1 MKQDLSNFAYSD
13 FFLCFNCP
21 FLPFFYIRVVKKHSK
36 IVNKSKFLI
45 ILFNANTFLC
55 YNCSFSVLIDKV
67 HNRIK
72 KTIWPGSSISANFS
86 SLACQLCQSYPTIS
100 QPGIELVASHSP
112 LGLIEYLMHYRS
124 KLYDIVCSVFLYRN
138 EIVDY
143 IPVWYFLFLFVLFYF
158 TRHLTSR

>member
-1 MKQDLSNFAYSD
+1 MT
-13 FFLCFNCP
+13 FFCVLIVHFC
-21 FLPFFYIRVVKKHSK
+21 LFFYIRVVKKHSK

-55 YNCSFSVLIDKV
+55 YNCFFSVLIDKV

-72 KTIWPGSSISANFS
+72 KFIWPGSSISANFS

-112 LGLIEYLMHYRS
+112 LGLIEYLMQYRS

-143 IPVWYFLFLFVLFYF
+143 TPVWYFLFLFVLFYF

>member
-45 ILFNANTFLC
+45 ILFSANTFLC

-72 KTIWPGSSISANFS
+72 KIHLAWVLNFS
-86 SLACQLCQSYPTIS
+86 
-100 QPGIELVASHSP
+100 
-112 LGLIEYLMHYRS
+112 
-124 KLYDIVCSVFLYRN
+124 
-138 EIVDY
+138 
-143 IPVWYFLFLFVLFYF
+143 
-158 TRHLTSR
+158 